1 MLWQSI
7 LCMFTILEKK
17 RACLIPGINIPNKK
31 EVNLF
36 ILHKNWENTKKLN
49 NLSFTNFA
57 INTCLPLIFI
67 FKDIS
72 WKNLSLLVLDN

>member
-1 MLWQSI
+1 
-7 LCMFTILEKK
+7 MFTILEKK
-17 RACLIPGINIPNKK
+17 RACLIPGINIPHKK

-36 ILHKNWENTKKLN
+36 ILHKNWENTKELN

-72 WKNLSLLVLDN
+72 WKNLSLLVLDK

>member
-7 LCMFTILEKK
+7 LFTFTILEKK
-17 RACLIPGINIPNKK
+17 RACLIPVINIPYIK

-36 ILHKNWENTKKLN
+36 ILHKNCKNTKKFN

-72 WKNLSLLVLDN
+72 WKNLSVSTR

>member
-7 LCMFTILEKK
+7 LFLFTILEKK
-17 RACLIPGINIPNKK
+17 RACLIPGINIPYIK
-31 EVNLF
+31 EANLF
-36 ILHKNWENTKKLN
+36 TLQKNWENTKKLN

-57 INTCLPLIFI
+57 INVCLPLIFI

-72 WKNLSLLVLDN
+72 WKKLSLLVLDK